1 MGQKI
6 HPTGFRLA
14 TIEPWRSRWYA
25 NKKDFGKYLLQDKKI
40 RGHIEKEFGSAGI
53 PRIEIERTSEAV
65 NVVIFTSRPGVLVG
79 RKGVRV
85 DELKKE
91 LEKIA
96 GTTCHLTLHEVKRP
110 ELESKLVAEVIAEAL
125 EKRMAFRR
133 AIKRAIQTTMQAGAK
148 GIKVELN
155 GRLGG
160 AEMARQAKE
169 REGRVPLSTL
179 QAHVDYGTALAKTT
193 YGVLGVKVWIYKGMI
208 EPGKTID
215 FKASLGAGGGG
226 RPERSRGGPRGGSRS
241 GPGGGGGFGGG
252 HGGPGGMS
260 GPSGSGGQAGPG
272 GSSGAAGSGGA
283 SSAAKPD
290 QGGA

>member
-25 NKKDFGKYLLQDKKI
+25 NKKDFNKFLIQDKRI
-40 RGHIEKEFGSAGI
+40 REHVSKEFGSAGI
-53 PRIEIERTSEAV
+53 ARIEIERTTEAV
-65 NVVIFTSRPGVLVG
+65 NVIIHTARPGVLVG

-91 LEKIA
+91 LQAIT
-96 GTTCHLTLHEVKRP
+96 GTTCHLTLHEIKRP
-110 ELESKLVAEVIAEAL
+110 ELESRLVAEVIAEAL

-133 AIKRAIQTTMQAGAK
+133 AMKRAIQTKIQAGAK

-179 QAHVDYGTALAKTT
+179 QANVDYGTAMAKTT
-193 YGVLGVKVWIYKGMI
+193 YGVIGVKVWVFKG
-208 EPGKTID
+208 EVFGREEQE
-215 FKASLGAGGGG
+215 AEAAEAAAQAEAAAAGGDK
-226 RPERSRGGPRGGSRS
+226 PAE
-241 GPGGGGGFGGG
+241 
-252 HGGPGGMS
+252 
-260 GPSGSGGQAGPG
+260 
-272 GSSGAAGSGGA
+272 GAAPEP
-283 SSAAKPD
+283 AA
-290 QGGA
+290 G

>member
-25 NKKDFGKYLLQDKKI
+25 GKKDFGKYLLQDRRI
-40 RGHIEKEFGSAGI
+40 RDHVSKEFGSAGI
-53 PRIEIERTSEAV
+53 PRIEIERTTDAV
-65 NVVIFTSRPGVLVG
+65 NVIIYTARPGVLVG

-91 LEKIA
+91 LQKIT
-96 GTTCHLTLHEVKRP
+96 GTTVHLTLHEVKRP

-133 AIKRAIQTTMQAGAK
+133 AMKRALQTTIQAGAK
-148 GIKVELN
+148 GVKVELN

-193 YGVLGVKVWIYKGMI
+193 YGVIGVKVWIYKGDI
-208 EPGKTID
+208 ERGKTVD
-215 FKASLGAGGGG
+215 FRATPAGAAGGRGERPRYNRG
-226 RPERSRGGPRGGSRS
+226 PRPERSDARRDAP
-241 GPGGGGGFGGG
+241 
-252 HGGPGGMS
+252 
-260 GPSGSGGQAGPG
+260 
-272 GSSGAAGSGGA
+272 SGGA
-283 SSAAKPD
+283 
-290 QGGA
+290 

>member
-25 NKKDFGKYLLQDKKI
+25 NKKDFNRFLLQDKRI
-40 RGHIEKEFGSAGI
+40 REHVSKEFGSAGI
-53 PRIEIERTSEAV
+53 ARIEIERTTEAV
-65 NVVIFTSRPGVLVG
+65 NVIIHTARPGVLVG

-91 LEKIA
+91 LQAIT
-96 GTTCHLTLHEVKRP
+96 GTTCHLTLHEIKRP
-110 ELESKLVAEVIAEAL
+110 ELESRLVAEVIAEAL

-133 AIKRAIQTTMQAGAK
+133 AMKRAIQTTIQAGAK

-179 QAHVDYGTALAKTT
+179 QANVDYGTALARTT
-193 YGVLGVKVWIYKGMI
+193 YGILGVKVWIYKGEI
-208 EPGKTID
+208 ERGSQVD
-215 FKASLGAGGGG
+215 FRASQATAVRSE
-226 RPERSRGGPRGGSRS
+226 RPRGPRPGGPAKEVRHGSD
-241 GPGGGGGFGGG
+241 
-252 HGGPGGMS
+252 
-260 GPSGSGGQAGPG
+260 A
-272 GSSGAAGSGGA
+272 
-283 SSAAKPD
+283 
-290 QGGA
+290 